1 MFLAS
6 KHHSYMLCKNTKFQL
21 IVGSYRLL
29 DKGQPGGMHPLPP
42 TRFSVL
48 VKLLARKDM
57 EVSVSHIL
65 NL

>member
-29 DKGQPGGMHPLPP
+29 DKGQPGGHAPP
-42 TRFSVL
+42 PPDTFFGPSKTTCQKRYGSV
-48 VKLLARKDM
+48 R
-57 EVSVSHIL
+57 
-65 NL
+65 